1 VQMTHCCNNG
11 GCEYPT
17 EILAGVR
24 SLSKQLIR
32 AINSERN
39 SLSDAAIALLAALS
53 TGLGRSFA
61 PLVPLFFPT
70 LVGVCARTNKVFTN
84 RARSCII
91 AVIRGTQSPSILLC
105 LADSLNSKS
114 SSVRLVA
121 AEGILAYLNC
131 VRPSAINHD
140 TRASLLEGVLKLT
153 ALDASL
159 DVRQIG
165 EEIFRAYKALLPGR
179 VERFVSKV
187 YVHDDISH
195 IYLSASLRY

>member
-1 VQMTHCCNNG
+1 MTHCCING

-61 PLVPLFFPT
+61 PLIPLFFPT

-105 LADSLNSKS
+105 LAESLNSKS

-179 VERFVSKV
+179 VERSVSNV

-195 IYLSASLRY
+195 IYLPASLRY